1 MCEGHTQEM
10 CLEAIGD
17 EGQGAGV
24 SSSKAATPVVGS
36 ARRGRASPARRRVQG
51 PADTMSLSG
60 ILAKDA
66 GTGLRGGLPGCRR
79 SSGCGAVASIP
90 EAKVAAA
97 NPTYVGR
104 RQPRDQPVSD
114 SQGEGGRTPGP
125 FQ

>member
-10 CLEAIGD
+10 CLGAIGD

-36 ARRGRASPARRRVQG
+36 ARCGRGRVQG
-51 PADTMSLSG
+51 PTDMMSLSG
-60 ILAKDA
+60 VLAEDA
-66 GTGLRGGLPGCRR
+66 GTGLRGGLRGRR
-79 SSGCGAVASIP
+79 PSIP
-90 EAKVAAA
+90 EAEGAAA
-97 NPTYVGR
+97 NPTSIGR
-104 RQPRDQPVSD
+104 RQPRGQPVSD